1 MFCECVCA
9 CVPACALFKCVLHLS
24 PLCIEGKTVL
34 ELAAGI
40 GRFTGD
46 LADQAKFVTVVEFME
61 TFMKANMK
69 ANGRAL
75 YHCLCFFSTQP

>member
-1 MFCECVCA
+1 M
-9 CVPACALFKCVLHLS
+9 
-24 PLCIEGKTVL
+24 L

-61 TFMKANMK
+61 TFIRANMK

-75 YHCLCFFSTQP
+75 YQYERFVPSM